1 MIRATVP
8 PPHFPFNPNA
18 YKLGIIEQQD
28 IVCECCQQPRA
39 YNYTGPIF
47 CVADVEELC
56 PWCIADGS
64 AARKWDAEFQDL
76 ASVEGHD
83 PNPQGAA
90 PAALNPASVE
100 EVLFHSPAY
109 NSWQQ
114 GVWLTHCQDMCVFVG
129 YVGGNDIRPL
139 LDELRPDL
147 EAWPNEEFL
156 LRNLS
161 ADGSLTGYLFQCRH
175 CNLHRLHIDCD

>member
-1 MIRATVP
+1 MTQNINQP
-8 PPHFPFNPNA
+8 PYFPFNPNA
-18 YKLGIIEQQD
+18 YKAGIIERQD

-47 CVADVEELC
+47 CEADVGNLC

-64 AARKWDAEFQDL
+64 AARKWNADFQDW
-76 ASVEGHD
+76 ASIEGHD
-83 PNPQGAA
+83 PDPRSAA
-90 PAALNPASVE
+90 QATLNATSVE
-100 EVLFHSPAY
+100 EVQLRSPAY

-114 GVWLTHCQDMCVFVG
+114 GVWLTHCQDMCVFLG
-129 YVGGNDIRPL
+129 YVGGNDILPI

-147 EAWPNEEFL
+147 GAWPDEEFL

-175 CNLHRLHIDCD
+175 CGVHRLHTDCD